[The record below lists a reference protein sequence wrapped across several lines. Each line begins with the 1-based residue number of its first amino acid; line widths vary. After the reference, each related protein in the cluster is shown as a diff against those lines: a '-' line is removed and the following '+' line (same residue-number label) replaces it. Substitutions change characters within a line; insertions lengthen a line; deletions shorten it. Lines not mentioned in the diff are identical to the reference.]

1 MQATAKLLTIA
12 AFTGVMTLTAAGCS
26 VARDQQTVGAYIDDA
41 AISTAI
47 RARFMEDRLVSAT
60 AIKVET
66 LNGEVQLTGF
76 AKTQAEKDR
85 AEELARMTSGVKS
98 VRNSIVVRP

>member
-1 MQATAKLLTIA
+1 MKASAKLITIA
-12 AFTGVMTLTAAGCS
+12 AITGVMTLTATGCS

-47 RARFMEDRLVSAT
+47 RARFIEDRLVSAA
-60 AIKVET
+60 AIKLET